1 MKLIELYNVERLH
14 DKFNSRTDLPVKTAY
29 KVVRFFE
36 TVEKEASFYRDELI
50 KILNEYAERD
60 EEGKVVVSE
69 DGQNIKIKEELLT
82 ECEDKLKEL
91 ADMEVDKPSVT
102 FNLEELPDG
111 WSAQELELLMP
122 FIEE

>member
-14 DKFNSRTDLPVKTAY
+14 DKFNSRTDLSVKTAY

-36 TVEKEASFYRDELI
+36 TVEKEASYYRDELI

-69 DGQNIKIKEELLT
+69 DGQNIKIKEELLA

-91 ADMEVDKPSVT
+91 ADIEVDKPSVT

-111 WSAQELELLMP
+111 WSAQEFELLMP